1 VTLLGSS
8 GRSRRPLRTG
18 EALPKPLASAM
29 EPNPVRGRRA
39 AENPGRIAAGELFP
53 RRKEEHL
60 ALGLGQL
67 GERVEHAMRAE

>member
-1 VTLLGSS
+1 
-8 GRSRRPLRTG
+8 
-18 EALPKPLASAM
+18 M

-39 AENPGRIAAGELFP
+39 AENPRRFAAGELFP

-60 ALGLGQL
+60 ALGLGQP